1 MMAIQTSLRSVESEF
16 WGDINLEI
24 VYLSVLNL
32 FHVQN
37 MHMYLV
43 TIPYL

>member
-1 MMAIQTSLRSVESEF
+1 MMVSQTSLRSVQSEF

-24 VYLSVLNL
+24 TYLSVLN
-32 FHVQN
+32 FSHVEN

-43 TIPYL
+43 TISYL